1 MCSQVCSV
9 YLRLYSC
16 PADRFLSIIFLD
28 SVNLCINFGICF
40 SPSDLF
46 HSVAPFHVFISYLTN
61 DFFGEMSVEVFAH
74 FLIGLFIFLILRYM
88 SCLCIWEINPLSVIS
103 FAIIFSH
110 SEGCIS
116 ILFIVYF
123 AVQKQIV
130 SGKSLRELMCD
141 TGSSTQRSVTT

>member
-1 MCSQVCSV
+1 M

-74 FLIGLFIFLILRYM
+74 FLIGLFIFLIWSCM
-88 SCLCIWEINPLSVIS
+88 SCLSILEINALFVFS

-110 SEGCIS
+110 SKGCLFT
-116 ILFIVYF
+116 LFIVSF
-123 AVQKQIV
+123 AVQKAF
-130 SGKSLRELMCD
+130 KFN
-141 TGSSTQRSVTT
+141 

>member
-74 FLIGLFIFLILRYM
+74 FLIGLFIFLIWSCM
-88 SCLCIWEINPLSVIS
+88 SCLSILEINALFVFS

-110 SEGCIS
+110 SKGCLFT
-116 ILFIVYF
+116 LFIVSF
-123 AVQKQIV
+123 AVQKAF
-130 SGKSLRELMCD
+130 KFN
-141 TGSSTQRSVTT
+141 